1 MRQKTNCRPKKTVPS
16 AVCRRCPALFCA
28 AVSFLRCPL
37 LRFAACPAFISANP
51 CSFGC
56 RPLRCRRSSA
66 VRSFSAP
73 PPSATAASVLRGA
86 APAFAATRPPRRKRS
101 PKLLPRRP
109 LRGVAADGR
118 GAAFRPGRRC
128 VRRVSGF
135 CRRAAVPDARAVRAG
150 CGPARGPRR

>member
-16 AVCRRCPALFCA
+16 AVCRRCPAFFALPFLFCA
-28 AVSFLRCPL
+28 A
-37 LRFAACPAFISANP
+37 
-51 CSFGC
+51 
-56 RPLRCRRSSA
+56 RSSVLRPVRLSSPPILVPLGAGLSGAA
-66 VRSFSAP
+66 VPARSAP
-73 PPSATAASVLRGA
+73 FPRPPSQRLPHPVLRGA
-86 APAFAATRPPRRKRS
+86 APAFAATRPLRRKRS